1 MTTTGGSVMK
11 AVRAVRDQGATVSKI
26 ITIVDRGEG
35 ATDNLKK
42 EGLDLVAVFTMDDFR

>member
-1 MTTTGGSVMK
+1 MDNG
-11 AVRAVRDQGATVSKI
+11 TVGLRTLLWQTKKI